1 MKSKISKALDLK
13 TQPVAVILS
22 DNDPQKGLK
31 FKEQTWGCVA
41 SMLVAAAKG
50 KTAYFDRNSYG
61 CVGGGTGL
69 GFGNRYEEENFP
81 IEYLLSTGKKDYD
94 HERIRSRYLE
104 EGECYIKT
112 PELALKFVEGMPM
125 RDIKEKYVIFK
136 PLELLNLT
144 DAPKMII
151 FLVNPDQLS
160 ALVVLA
166 NYERE
171 NNMNVISPFCAGCHS
186 ILFGYAEEEKE
197 NPKATIGFFDISAR
211 KYIDKNLL
219 TFTIPFKMFREMENN
234 VEGSFLTKEQWLGLN
249 KRNVEKE

>member
-1 MKSKISKALDLK
+1 MDCKISKALDLK

-22 DNDPQKGLK
+22 DEDPQEGLR
-31 FKEQTWGCVA
+31 FKEETWGCVA
-41 SMLVAAAKG
+41 SMLVAASKG
-50 KTAYFDRNSYG
+50 KISSFDRNTFG

-69 GFGNRYEEENFP
+69 GFGNQYEEQDFP

-94 HERIRSRYLE
+94 NEKIRSRFME

-112 PELALKFVEGMPM
+112 PELALKFVEAMPM
-125 RDIKEKYVIFK
+125 RDVKAKYVVFK

-144 DAPKMII
+144 DKPEMVI
-151 FLVNPDQLS
+151 FLVNPDQIS

-171 NNMNVISPFCAGCHS
+171 DNMNVISPFCAGCQS
-186 ILFGYAEEEKE
+186 ILFGYSEQEKE

-219 TFTIPFKMFREMENN
+219 TFTIPFKMFREMDEN

-249 KRNVEKE
+249 KRNAVEN

>member
-1 MKSKISKALDLK
+1 MNSKISKALNLK

-22 DNDPQKGLK
+22 DENPEDGLK

-50 KTAYFDRNSYG
+50 RTAYFDRNTYG

-69 GFGNRYEEENFP
+69 GFGNQYEENNFP
-81 IEYLLSTGKKDYD
+81 IEYLLSTGKKDYNN
-94 HERIRSRYLE
+94 ERIRSRFMS

-112 PELALKFVEGMPM
+112 PELALKFVENMPM
-125 RDIKEKYVIFK
+125 RNIKEKYVIFK

-144 DAPKMII
+144 DKPEMII
-151 FLVNPDQLS
+151 LVVNPDQLS

-166 NYERE
+166 NYGRE
-171 NNMNVISPFCAGCHS
+171 DNMNVIAPFCAGCQS
-186 ILFGYAEEEKE
+186 ILYGYSEEEKE

-219 TFTIPFKMFREMENN
+219 TFTIPFKMFKEMESN

-249 KRNVEKE
+249 KRNAEKE

>member
-1 MKSKISKALDLK
+1 MDSKISKVLDLK
-13 TQPVAVILS
+13 SQPIAVLLS
-22 DNDPQKGLK
+22 DSDPQEGLR

-41 SMLVAAAKG
+41 SMLVAASKG
-50 KTAYFDRNSYG
+50 KTASFDRNTFG

-69 GFGNRYEEENFP
+69 GFGNQYEEQNFP

-94 HERIRSRYLE
+94 HEKIRSRFLD

-112 PELALKFVEGMPM
+112 PELALKFVENMPM
-125 RDIKEKYVIFK
+125 RNIKEKFVIFK

-144 DAPKMII
+144 DEPKMIVL
-151 FLVNPDQLS
+151 LVNPDQLS

-166 NYERE
+166 NYDRE
-171 NNMNVISPFCAGCHS
+171 NNLNVISPFCAGCQS
-186 ILFGYAEEEKE
+186 VLFGYAEEEKK

-219 TFTIPFKMFREMENN
+219 TFTIPFKMFKEMENN
-234 VEGSFLTKEQWLGLN
+234 VESSFLTKHQWLDLN
-249 KRNVEKE
+249 KRNS

>member
-1 MKSKISKALDLK
+1 MNSKISKTIDLK

-22 DNDPQKGLK
+22 DEDPEKGLR

-50 KTAYFDRNSYG
+50 RIAYFDRNTYG

-69 GFGNRYEEENFP
+69 GFGNTYEQENFP
-81 IEYLLSTGKKDYD
+81 IEHLLSRGTDDYD
-94 HERIRSRYLE
+94 KEKVRSRFIS

-112 PELALKFVEGMPM
+112 PELALKFVDSLPI
-125 RDIKEKYVIFK
+125 RNIPEKFVIFK
-136 PLELLNLT
+136 PLEQLNLT
-144 DAPKMII
+144 DKPEMII
-151 FLVNPDQLS
+151 MLVNPDQLS

-166 NYERE
+166 NYDRE
-171 NNMNVISPFCAGCHS
+171 NNMNVLAPFCAGCQS
-186 ILFGYAEEEKE
+186 ILYGYSEEEKE

-219 TFTIPFKMFREMENN
+219 TFTIPFEMFKEMESN
-234 VEGSFLTKEQWLGLN
+234 VDESFLKRSQWLDLN
-249 KRNVEKE
+249 KRNASE

>member
-1 MKSKISKALDLK
+1 MKSLISKALELK

-22 DNDPQKGLK
+22 DEDPQEGLR
-31 FKEQTWGCVA
+31 FKEETWGCVA
-41 SMLVAAAKG
+41 SMLVAASKG
-50 KTAYFDRNSYG
+50 KTASFDKKTFG

-69 GFGNRYEEENFP
+69 GFGNQYEKQNFP
-81 IEYLLSTGKKDYD
+81 IENLLSTGKKDYN
-94 HERIRSRYLE
+94 HEKIRSRFLE

-112 PELALKFVEGMPM
+112 PELALKFVENMPM
-125 RDIKEKYVIFK
+125 REVNEKYVIFK

-144 DAPKMII
+144 DNPVMVI

-171 NNMNVISPFCAGCHS
+171 DNMNVIAPFCAGCQS

-197 NPKATIGFFDISAR
+197 NPKSTIGFFDISAR

-219 TFTIPFKMFREMENN
+219 TFTIPFKMFREMEAN

-249 KRNVEKE
+249 KRNAE